1 MPAFLHAFGMHV
13 PERVVTNE
21 EMAGR
26 IGRTAEW
33 IEGASGIRERRWAAG
48 ETSVA
53 DLAVAAANDCLGRA
67 GVDASTLGLIIVASG
82 SARPGFPGP
91 AADVAVQLGLET
103 TPALDVPMASA
114 GSLFGMAMAAQMAGH
129 FGDVLV
135 VGAEKMSA
143 VIESGPLD
151 ANTAMLFGD
160 GAGAVLVSARPGRW
174 EILDA
179 VLHSDGHYRDSLAFD
194 WSTPLRM
201 NGLSVILQA
210 ARKLPSSIEEVL
222 RRQKMSAAE
231 AAIFLLHQANQ
242 NLLMRVAKSL
252 GVPAERVYSNVA
264 RYGNTSSAS
273 MLIAAAEWSQ
283 ENPAAGPVV
292 FSAFGAG
299 FHWGAI
305 LAKINRDGASFS
317 LHSGTVPI
325 RFRDKNE
332 APSLFIFRRGV
343 GCLCCSRCRRTLAG
357 RYRVAGRRAAL
368 RSRVWCRLLNRRS

>member
-1 MPAFLHAFGMHV
+1 MPAFLHGFGMYV

-21 EMAGR
+21 EIAAR

-33 IEGASGIRERRWAAG
+33 IEGASGIRERRWAG
-48 ETSVA
+48 DGTGVA
-53 DLAVAAANDCLGRA
+53 DLAVAAARDCLGRA
-67 GVDASTLGLIIVASG
+67 GVDASSLGMIIVASG

-91 AADVAVQLGLET
+91 AAEVALQLGLES

-114 GSLFGMAMAAQMAGH
+114 GGLFGMAIAAEMAAR

-135 VGAEKMSA
+135 IGAEKMSA
-143 VIESGPLD
+143 VIEAGPLD

-160 GAGAVLVSARPGRW
+160 GAGAVLVSARRGSW

-179 VLHSDGHYRDSLAFD
+179 VLHTDGQYRDSLAFD
-194 WSTPLRM
+194 WSAPLRM

-210 ARKLPSSIEEVL
+210 ARKLPSSVEEVL
-222 RRQKMSAAE
+222 GRKRMVAADV
-231 AAIFLLHQANQ
+231 AIFLLHQANQ

-252 GVPAERVYSNVA
+252 GVPGERVYSNVA

-273 MLIAAAEWSQ
+273 MLIAAAEW
-283 ENPAAGPVV
+283 AAESWAEGPVV

-305 LAKINRDGASFS
+305 LAIPVLGQ
-317 LHSGTVPI
+317 
-325 RFRDKNE
+325 
-332 APSLFIFRRGV
+332 
-343 GCLCCSRCRRTLAG
+343 
-357 RYRVAGRRAAL
+357 
-368 RSRVWCRLLNRRS
+368 